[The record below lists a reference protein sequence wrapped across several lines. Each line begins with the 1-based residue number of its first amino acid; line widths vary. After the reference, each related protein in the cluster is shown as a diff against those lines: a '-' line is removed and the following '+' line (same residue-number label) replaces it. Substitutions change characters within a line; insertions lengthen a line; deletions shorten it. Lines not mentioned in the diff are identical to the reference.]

1 MLPEMLPKYYAAR
14 GWNADGTLTA
24 ATRQR
29 LGL

>member
-1 MLPEMLPKYYAAR
+1 MLPKYYQVR

-24 ATRQR
+24 ATRAK